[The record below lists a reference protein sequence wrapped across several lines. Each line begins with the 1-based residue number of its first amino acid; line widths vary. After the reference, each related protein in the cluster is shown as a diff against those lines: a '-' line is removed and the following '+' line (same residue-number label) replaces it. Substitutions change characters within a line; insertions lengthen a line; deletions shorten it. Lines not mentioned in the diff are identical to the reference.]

1 MILLGISMDD
11 IMALWE
17 NKLRENWENNLRE
30 RIISERIGRNWE
42 NLGEWFYTQGER
54 VKSPVWFHYE
64 INAMKTE
71 ILSYNVPSY
80 IFQDIKNIDM
90 TT

>member
-17 NKLRENWENNLRE
+17 NNLRENWENNLRE

-42 NLGEWFYTQGER
+42 NLGEFGRMILYPGRTGEITS
-54 VKSPVWFHYE
+54 VIS
-64 INAMKTE
+64 
-71 ILSYNVPSY
+71 L
-80 IFQDIKNIDM
+80 
-90 TT
+90 